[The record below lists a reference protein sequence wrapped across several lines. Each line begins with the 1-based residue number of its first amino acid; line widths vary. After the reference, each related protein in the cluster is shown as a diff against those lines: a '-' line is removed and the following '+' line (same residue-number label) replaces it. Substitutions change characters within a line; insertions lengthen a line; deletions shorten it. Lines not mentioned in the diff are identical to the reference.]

1 MDGQLTQ
8 GANAPSL
15 STLALTKS
23 KATLILDAADWQILE
38 DHVFAFCTH
47 ANAFRTAGMRA
58 IVSAF
63 LLGFAAAGAGMLG
76 LELFGPMGSDPSPF
90 IGWAIWAVMT
100 GLFAAA
106 TYPTFTRIVGQ
117 NKDELVPAA
126 LVATIARLPRMSAG
140 GRHAIKTFLRECGSP
155 TFDDIAQKAHSV
167 GHVDEN
173 QTGAPA
179 VQRADDKRKTAA

>member
-1 MDGQLTQ
+1 MDGKLTQ

-15 STLALTKS
+15 SALALTKP

-47 ANAFRTAGMRA
+47 ANACRTSGQRA
-58 IVSAF
+58 IVSGF

-76 LELFGPMGSDPSPF
+76 LDLFGPMGSDPNPF

-117 NKDELVPAA
+117 NTDEIVPAA
-126 LVATIARLPRMSAG
+126 LVATMSKLPTLSAA
-140 GRHAIKTFLRECGSP
+140 GRHAIKTFLRECSNP
-155 TFDDIAQKAHSV
+155 TFDDLAQKAHSV
-167 GHVDEN
+167 GSSMKIKP
-173 QTGAPA
+173 ARPA